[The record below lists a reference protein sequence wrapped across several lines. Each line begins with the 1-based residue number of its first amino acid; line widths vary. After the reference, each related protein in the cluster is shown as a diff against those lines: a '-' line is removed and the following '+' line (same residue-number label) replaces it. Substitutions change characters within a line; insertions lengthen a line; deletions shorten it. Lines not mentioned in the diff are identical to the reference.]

1 MIPQLSNSPSAP
13 MTGDGGILRGCSNL
27 PQFSP
32 LCPVTYPQL
41 GSLVQQVNWPLPCSR
56 SYVTSVA
63 VLVPGSEGDGNGL
76 EIQLALLHGPLL
88 EEGKREGAVGVDNR
102 VLS

>member
-1 MIPQLSNSPSAP
+1 M
-13 MTGDGGILRGCSNL
+13 
-27 PQFSP
+27 
-32 LCPVTYPQL
+32 
-41 GSLVQQVNWPLPCSR
+41 
-56 SYVTSVA
+56 TSVA